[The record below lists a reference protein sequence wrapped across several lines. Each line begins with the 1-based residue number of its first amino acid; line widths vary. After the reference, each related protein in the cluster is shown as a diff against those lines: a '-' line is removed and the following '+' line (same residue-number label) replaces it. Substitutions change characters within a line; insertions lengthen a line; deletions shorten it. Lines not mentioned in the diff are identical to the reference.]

1 MNDSSLPDRD
11 SKSPAEKRVRET
23 SSVSSSSSLDRSVD
37 ESAVELYEALE
48 MAQILESK
56 IDLVLT
62 RLAEMDK
69 KNLLK
74 LSPKLRALRTNL
86 ECWTIEFKGTK
97 MLFQTPAKL
106 LRKQKMVSTPSTRQ

>member
-23 SSVSSSSSLDRSVD
+23 SSVSSISSLDCSVD

-48 MAQILESK
+48 IAQTLESK
-56 IDLVLT
+56 IDLVFT

-97 MLFQTPAKL
+97 MLFHTRAKL
-106 LRKQKMVSTPSTRQ
+106 LRK